1 MRQVLQD
8 GVHGPLEYGGCG
20 GYPIRQPSELVKS
33 LMRVDGYQLLGILF
47 QRHLL
52 ISLS

>member
-1 MRQVLQD
+1 MVRWNMAGAEATLNW
-8 GVHGPLEYGGCG
+8 
-20 GYPIRQPSELVKS
+20 QPSELVKS